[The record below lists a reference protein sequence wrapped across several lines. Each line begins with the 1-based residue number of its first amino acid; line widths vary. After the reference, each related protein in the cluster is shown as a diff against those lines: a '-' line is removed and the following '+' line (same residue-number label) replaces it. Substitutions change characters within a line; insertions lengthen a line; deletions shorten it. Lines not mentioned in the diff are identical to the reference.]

1 MLPFLPC
8 PAAGPPCPTCLL
20 SAPPAAAL
28 PCCCPHVRLSLACPP
43 LPPPLPSPQSVEQI
57 RKVLEDARKPAV
69 GTAAYGAQQETD
81 DYIDDALE
89 NVGDYEDY
97 P

>member
-1 MLPFLPC
+1 MSFGGQGARPL
-8 PAAGPPCPTCLL
+8 GPQYHQV
-20 SAPPAAAL
+20 S
-28 PCCCPHVRLSLACPP
+28 PHCV
-43 LPPPLPSPQSVEQI
+43 PPPLPSPQSVEQI